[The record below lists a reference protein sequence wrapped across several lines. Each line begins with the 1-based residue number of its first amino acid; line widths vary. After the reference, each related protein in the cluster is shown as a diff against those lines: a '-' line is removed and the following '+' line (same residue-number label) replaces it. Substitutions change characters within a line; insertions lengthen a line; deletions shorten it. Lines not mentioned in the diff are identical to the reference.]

1 MASRKLNVLVYTGP
15 GTTTE
20 SVRHAIC
27 TLRRLLTPNYAVTPL
42 PEAVLL
48 NEPWPQTCALLV
60 IPGGADLPYCRSLNG
75 PGTGRISDYVRG
87 GGAYLGLCAG
97 GYFGSARCEFEVGSP
112 EKGMEIVGPRELAFF
127 PGTCRGGAFS
137 GFRYHSEHGARAMRL
152 RIEREAFAEEK
163 ALPPETLSYYNGGGV
178 FVDAR
183 SFKDQGVEV
192 LASYDRPMDVDGG
205 DGEAAIVWCR
215 VGDGAAILMGPHP
228 EFAPEYLFPQPDVP
242 QYDQL
247 IRDLEAEHASRTA
260 LLRACLRKLGLD
272 VPDTDAH
279 IPSLSSLHLSSLH
292 HREVEDLLHEWGG
305 IITLEDGNEYV
316 RAETDTFRID
326 REGRWSL
333 KDLKEKNL
341 PSTKDDNDD
350 YDDDKGRLSADGSAI
365 DYSHVVKDI
374 VPHDR
379 AWPDEAA
386 TPDFDHGFFY
396 QCLRAYQLMEDG
408 VGDWGRLLL
417 YGKVVTSTNTL
428 VDKNPKLLATL
439 PTGFTITAT
448 HQVAARGR
456 GANVWVCPVG
466 SLLFSAVI
474 RHPAHLAASRPL
486 VFLQYLAAIAV
497 VEAIQTYDQGYE
509 EMPIRIKWPNDV
521 YARDPSSSPSKPSYV
536 KIAGILSTCTYTA
549 GSYTCVIG
557 IGINAANPRPT
568 TSLNDLRPPHLAAF
582 RLEKLL
588 ARLLTRLECLHG
600 EFLRDGFAGSI
611 EERYYRHWLHGG
623 QLVTLQDEEGGEE
636 GGPARARV
644 IGITRD
650 WGLLRAVEVDADGR
664 ATGRAWALQ
673 SDENSFDYW
682 KGLIRRRG

>member
-15 GTTTE
+15 GSTTE

-27 TLRRLLTPNYAVTPL
+27 ALRRLLTPNYAVTPL

-75 PGTGRISDYVRG
+75 PGNRRIIDYIRG
-87 GGAYLGLCAG
+87 GGAFLGLCAG
-97 GYFGSARCEFEVGSP
+97 GYYGSARCEFEVGNP
-112 EKGMEIVGPRELAFF
+112 EKGMEVVGPRELAFF
-127 PGTCRGGAFS
+127 PGTCRGGAYA
-137 GFRYHSEHGARAMRL
+137 GFQYHSEHGARATRL
-152 RIEREAFAEEK
+152 RIERDAFPEEK
-163 ALPPETLSYYNGGGV
+163 TLPLETVSYFNGGGV
-178 FVDAR
+178 FVDAKSLR
-183 SFKDQGVEV
+183 DQGVEV
-192 LASYDRPMDVDGG
+192 LASYVQSLNVDGG
-205 DGEAAIVWCR
+205 DGEAAVVYCK
-215 VGDGAAILMGPHP
+215 VGDGAAILTGPHP
-228 EFAPEYLFPQPDVP
+228 EFAPEYLFRQPNLP
-242 QYDQL
+242 HYDQL
-247 IRDLEAEHASRTA
+247 IEDLKAEHASRTA
-260 LLRACLRKLGLD
+260 FLRACLRKLGLE
-272 VPDTDAH
+272 VPDRDAE

-292 HREVEDLLHEWGG
+292 HKEVEGLLQEWAD
-305 IITLEDGNEYV
+305 IITVEDDKEYI

-333 KDLKEKNL
+333 KGLQHSLPGTKEGD
-341 PSTKDDNDD
+341 KDG
-350 YDDDKGRLSADGSAI
+350 DDKGRLSADGSAI

-374 VPHDR
+374 VPHDG
-379 AWPDEAA
+379 AWPDEGA

-396 QCLRAYQLMEDG
+396 QCLRAYQLMEFG
-408 VGDWGRLLL
+408 ARDWGRILL

-456 GANVWVCPVG
+456 GANVWVCPAG
-466 SLLFSAVI
+466 SLLFSTVI
-474 RHPAHLAASRPL
+474 RHPAHLAASRPV

-497 VEAIQTYDQGYE
+497 VEAIQTYDKGYE
-509 EMPIRIKWPNDV
+509 DMPIRVKWPNDV
-521 YARDPSSSPSKPSYV
+521 YARDPSSSPSNPSYV

-549 GSYTCVIG
+549 GSYTCVLG
-557 IGINAANPRPT
+557 IGINVANPRPT
-568 TSLNDLRPPHLAAF
+568 TSLNDLRPPHLSAF

-588 ARLLTRLECLHG
+588 ARLLTRMECLHS
-600 EFLRDGFAGSI
+600 EFLRDGFGGGI

-623 QLVTLQDEEGGEE
+623 QLVTLQDEEGGDE

-650 WGLLRAVEVDADGR
+650 WGLLRAIEVDVDGR
-664 ATGRAWALQ
+664 ATGKAWALQ